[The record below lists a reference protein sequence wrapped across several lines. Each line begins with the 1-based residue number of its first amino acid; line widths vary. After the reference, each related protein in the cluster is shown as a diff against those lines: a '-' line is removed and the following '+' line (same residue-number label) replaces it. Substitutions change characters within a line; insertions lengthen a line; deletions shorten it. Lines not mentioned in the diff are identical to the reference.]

1 MRRKWYLART
11 TGETVESRFTGM
23 TLPKIEWVT
32 VETEEGDGLDTIL
45 NEVFRVV
52 KYGDLE
58 VTMVD
63 GDKAN

>member
-11 TGETVESRFTGM
+11 TGETFESRFTGK
-23 TLPKIEWVT
+23 TLPKTEWVT

-45 NEVFRVV
+45 NEVFRGI
-52 KYGDLE
+52 KDNDLE

-63 GDKAN
+63 GDAAD